1 MNLRSFSNKELLKL
15 YIDHLVARNKS
26 PRTIKTFRSIL
37 TQFLEYLGDKELSE
51 VSVWDI
57 DGFLAYLR
65 RKGYKPGSIYTAA
78 VAVKRFLEYVGLIEN
93 LKGFEYPRRPKDLP
107 KYLDRED
114 IKALIDAADEE
125 RNEERRKRDKL
136 IVLLLY
142 TTGMRVSELV
152 SIKIGDVDLERLS
165 IRIRGKGAKER
176 EVFFSRA
183 LLPLLEEF
191 VKGRRPSEP
200 LFKGRNGKSIH
211 YVTVER
217 ILRRLAR
224 RAGIGR
230 KVTPHILRHSFA
242 THSLMRGMDV
252 REIQELLGHAS
263 LKTTQVY
270 THVSRRRLFS
280 DYLKVWS
287 DPLGEQGEA

>member
-1 MNLRSFSNKELLKL
+1 MNSRNISNEGSLEL
-15 YIDHLVARNKS
+15 YINHLIARNKS
-26 PRTIKTFRSIL
+26 PRTIKTFKSIL
-37 TQFLEYLGDKELSE
+37 TQFLRYLGDKDLSE

-65 RKGYKPGSIYTAA
+65 KKGYKPGSIYTAA
-78 VAVKRFLEYVGLIEN
+78 VAVKRFLEYVGLTEN

-107 KYLDRED
+107 KYLERED
-114 IKALIDAADEE
+114 IKALIKAAEE
-125 RNEERRKRDKL
+125 EKDKERRKRDKL

-152 SIKIGDVDLERLS
+152 NIKVGDVDLERLS

-176 EVFFSRA
+176 EVFFSKV

-191 VKGRRPSEP
+191 VGGRKPSEP
-200 LFKGRNGKSIH
+200 LFKGRNGKPIH
-211 YVTVER
+211 YVTIER

-224 RAGIGR
+224 RAGIER
-230 KVTPHILRHSFA
+230 KVTPHVLRHSFA

-270 THVSRRRLFS
+270 THVSRKRLLS
-280 DYLKVWS
+280 DYLRVWT
-287 DPLGEQGEA
+287 DPLEEQGEA